1 MLLHVVLLIVGL
13 VVLYFGA
20 EWLVAGA
27 SKIALAFGVSPMI
40 IGLTIVA
47 FATSAPEFVV
57 TLMAAL
63 DGAPDIGVGN
73 VVGSNIANIALIIGA
88 SCLVFPMAVEPT
100 VLRRDYPIMMVA
112 MAVAGL
118 FAFQGLMIS
127 RVEGLTLLAILALF
141 LGVCLRAA
149 IRQSREY
156 RATGQFAVGGP
167 PAKQIAFQA
176 LKAAVGIVMLILGAK
191 LMVDNAVAIA
201 RTFEISELVIGVT
214 IVAFGTSLPE
224 LATSL
229 VAAFKREADISLGNI
244 IGSNIFNTCFILGGV
259 SVLRPLPV
267 SEQAAT
273 FDLPASL
280 VIGLLLFP
288 LMRFDKRIGRIDALL
303 LTASYVAYIVLTY
316 RLSTGAGL
324 L

>member
-1 MLLHVVLLIVGL
+1 MLLNVVLLIVGL

-27 SKIALAFGVSPMI
+27 SKIALAFGISPMI

-57 TLMAAL
+57 TLLATL
-63 DGAPDIGVGN
+63 DGSPDIGVGN
-73 VVGSNIANIALIIGA
+73 VVGSNVANIALIIGA

-112 MAVAGL
+112 MAIAGL
-118 FAFQGLMIS
+118 FAFQGLEIS
-127 RVEGLTLLAILALF
+127 RLEGLALLGILAAF
-141 LGVCLRAA
+141 LGICLRTAVK
-149 IRQSREY
+149 QSREY

-167 PAKQIAFQA
+167 PPKQIAFQA
-176 LKAAVGIVMLILGAK
+176 LKALIGIVMLVIGAK
-191 LMVDNAVAIA
+191 LMVDNAVTIA
-201 RTFEISELVIGVT
+201 REFGISELVIGVT

-229 VAAFKREADISLGNI
+229 VAAFKKEPDISLGNI

-259 SVLRPLPV
+259 SVLHPLPV

-288 LMRFDKRIGRIDALL
+288 LMRFDKRIGRIDAML
-303 LTASYVAYIVLTY
+303 LTGSYITYIVLTY

-324 L
+324 H